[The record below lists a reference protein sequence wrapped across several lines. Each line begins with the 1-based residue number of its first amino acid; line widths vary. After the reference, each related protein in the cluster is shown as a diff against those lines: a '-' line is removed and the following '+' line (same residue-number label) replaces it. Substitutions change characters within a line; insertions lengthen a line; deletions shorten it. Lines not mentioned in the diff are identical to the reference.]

1 MGILLYGVQQ
11 SGIEDG
17 MKNYLGFYPQQG
29 SQSGIEDNMKKYW
42 GFNPL
47 RGYCGKR
54 TDNLNNI
61 FLFLVALQPDFA
73 AFDIEI
79 TKLTPECCED
89 LR

>member
-1 MGILLYGVQQ
+1 MGILLYGVPQ
-11 SGIEDG
+11 SGIEDDI
-17 MKNYLGFYPQQG
+17 KNYWGFFKRG
-29 SQSGIEDNMKKYW
+29 SQSGIEDNMRKYW
-42 GFNPL
+42 GFNPH

-73 AFDIEI
+73 AFDIKI
-79 TKLTPECCED
+79 TKLTPEYCED